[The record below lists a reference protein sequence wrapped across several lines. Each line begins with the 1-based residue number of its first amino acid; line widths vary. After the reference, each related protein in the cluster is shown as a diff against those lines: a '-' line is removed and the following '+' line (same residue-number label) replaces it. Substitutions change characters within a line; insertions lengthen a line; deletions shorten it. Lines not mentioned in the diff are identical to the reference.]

1 MERSRHDGRRRRSV
15 DDGGAEPWSVGDG
28 DADADAYAYAD
39 ADADAYADAYADGGV
54 SVSLDVGSGQ
64 RPGIQV
70 APSRAAF
77 TEPVGGSADP

>member
-15 DDGGAEPWSVGDG
+15 DDGGADTWSLGDG
-28 DADADAYAYAD
+28 DTDADAD
-39 ADADAYADAYADGGV
+39 ADADAYADANGGV